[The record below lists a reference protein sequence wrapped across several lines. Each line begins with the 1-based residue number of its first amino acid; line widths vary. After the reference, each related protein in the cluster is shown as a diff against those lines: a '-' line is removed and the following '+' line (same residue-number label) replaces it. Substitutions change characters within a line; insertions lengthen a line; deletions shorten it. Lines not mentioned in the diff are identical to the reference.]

1 MDKAPKPPPPAAVDP
16 LINLTA
22 ATGVNPYGPLNSGQ
36 IQKQNYH
43 KQIGN
48 PMFMA
53 QESPEAKA
61 IRGRRFMAPEG
72 VAPELQEYANGGPVP
87 EAFKKFETLQR
98 QNRIYDDKVELY
110 REVAKKR
117 MQQELLK
124 GGEQPVNYKAKYPYG
139 RNRVSDEG

>member
-1 MDKAPKPPPPAAVDP
+1 MEKQPKPPSPAEVDP
-16 LINLTA
+16 LINLIA
-22 ATGVNPYGPLNSGQ
+22 NTGVNPYGPLNSGE

-61 IRGRRFMAPEG
+61 IRGRRFMSPEG
-72 VAPELQEYANGGPVP
+72 VTPELQEYANGGPVP
-87 EAFKKFETLQR
+87 DAFKKFETMQR
-98 QNRIYDDKVELY
+98 QNKRYGDNVELY

-124 GGEQPVNYKAKYPYG
+124 GGIEPVNYKAKYPYG